1 MDDRLPVSLSAAL
14 VCLLNAQLTLGAL
27 IFGVCFAER
36 MQGSGNNWLV
46 PSRSQHAQSWCKL
59 IVLLFQWLFSV
70 FMQWDV
76 IMLGL
81 LDAQPFHQQQTR
93 SARQTR
99 TLCKTAPL
107 SLHLA
112 VCNLRG

>member
-81 LDAQPFHQQQTR
+81 LDATHSHSINSKPGQPGR
-93 SARQTR
+93 PELCARR
-99 TLCKTAPL
+99 RHFLCT
-107 SLHLA
+107 
-112 VCNLRG
+112 